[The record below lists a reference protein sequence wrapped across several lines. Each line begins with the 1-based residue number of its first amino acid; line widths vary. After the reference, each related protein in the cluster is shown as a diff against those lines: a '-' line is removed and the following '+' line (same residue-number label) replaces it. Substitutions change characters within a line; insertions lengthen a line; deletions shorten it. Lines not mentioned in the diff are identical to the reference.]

1 MRILNKLLGIGKSK
15 ANPYV
20 DAGVALLF
28 KLTSSLNLPGWKD
41 GLPTYTKSEIEA
53 IDRRIANFQKMAN
66 DELGGNVRFHPEIV
80 QDLQRTLA
88 AEALLELAGDEWKFS
103 EEIPQD
109 WRERVATYL
118 KAWAG
123 SLNPLALLELGDL
136 LVKVGYRSEAR
147 EAFQVVLLFPTYAA
161 TYYRGQQ
168 KAELVE
174 SIVISAKE
182 SIRDLR

>member
-1 MRILNKLLGIGKSK
+1 MGILNKLFGIEKSNTK
-15 ANPYV
+15 PYV
-20 DAGVALLF
+20 DAGVALLY
-28 KLTSSLNLPGWKD
+28 KVTSSLNLPGWKD
-41 GLPTYTKSEIEA
+41 GLPTYTESEIEA
-53 IDRRIANFQKMAN
+53 IDRRMANFQKMAN
-66 DELGGNVRFHPEIV
+66 DVLGGDAHFHPEIV
-80 QDLQRTLA
+80 QDLQRTLV
-88 AEALLELAGDEWKFS
+88 AEALLEVAGDEWKFS
-103 EEIPQD
+103 VETPQN
-109 WRERVATYL
+109 WRERLATYL

-174 SIVISAKE
+174 KIVVYAKE
-182 SIRDLR
+182 SIRDLH